1 MVYNPSIE
9 NKLRRI
15 KMTEKEFEELI
26 ELYAGINVNIALSNA
41 TDVKPTYTYDDLE
54 KAHKQIMEVFRC
66 LK

>member
-1 MVYNPSIE
+1 
-9 NKLRRI
+9 
-15 KMTEKEFEELI
+15 MTEKEFEELI